1 MAKVTKRDWTIS
13 NAEQYAEEIAEILC
27 DSTNVKTCKAFSK
40 NSYQC
45 DCCPLE
51 SVCDDKN
58 KLVHFLKTRTLR

>member
-27 DSTNVKTCKAFSK
+27 DSTNGKVCKVFSK
-40 NSYQC
+40 DLYQC

-51 SVCDDKN
+51 GICNDKD
-58 KLVHFLKTRTLR
+58 KLEQFLKHRKLR